1 MDHYIFDG
9 VVEMNNLPKNQPA
22 QKKPRNKN
30 PAQKWGRSQNIFAEK
45 FLLRK
50 IAQLL
55 AVSQKYNGPS
65 IKTMRI
71 LLS

>member
-22 QKKPRNKN
+22 QKKPRNKI
-30 PAQKWGRSQNIFAEK
+30 PPQKWGRSQNIIAEK

-55 AVSQKYNGPS
+55 AVGQKYNGRS
-65 IKTMRI
+65 IKTIRI

>member
-1 MDHYIFDG
+1 MDHCIFDG

-22 QKKPRNKN
+22 QKKPRNKT
-30 PAQKWGRSQNIFAEK
+30 PAQKWGRSQNIFA
-45 FLLRK
+45 LRK

-55 AVSQKYNGPS
+55 AVSQKYNGWS